1 MSDIIQMMHAF
12 DSGDEDA
19 AAKMLPLV
27 YDELR
32 RLAAQRLAREKP
44 GQTFNATALVHE
56 AYLRLVGNGQGTSWE
71 HRGHFFAAAAEAM
84 RRILVDAARRKQAD
98 RHGGGRVRVTL
109 LDLHS
114 MSQSPDD
121 LLALDRALTR
131 FAAEEPRKV
140 ELVKLRFFAG
150 LSMPEAAEALGIS
163 LSTAERWW
171 VFARTWLFTDLQY
184 E

>member
-1 MSDIIQMMHAF
+1 
-12 DSGDEDA
+12 
-19 AAKMLPLV
+19 
-27 YDELR
+27 
-32 RLAAQRLAREKP
+32 
-44 GQTFNATALVHE
+44 
-56 AYLRLVGNGQGTSWE
+56 
-71 HRGHFFAAAAEAM
+71 
-84 RRILVDAARRKQAD
+84 
-98 RHGGGRVRVTL
+98 
-109 LDLHS
+109 

-171 VFARTWLFTDLQY
+171 VFARTWLFTELQY